1 MAFSLAKR
9 QSTLGVK
16 LNPRTEY
23 HGDDPVPAC
32 DFTLSKIMLDASELN
47 ALIDG
52 ENTVVDLSGANL
64 YDAAPSPHDRLFYLG
79 GPLSEPAFRHLKA
92 LVLDTKY
99 ERSSVSLW
107 LGLNRDLVK
116 LGGAKLAK
124 IHLVPQTGGLTELS
138 LQVQCNPEADQ
149 MALLYT
155 HMSKDVEV
163 TIRFGSPVK
172 DTKEQPELPL
182 DHAAQAEA

>member
-52 ENTVVDLSGANL
+52 ENTV
-64 YDAAPSPHDRLFYLG
+64 APSPHDRLFYLG